1 MADHYNTVMHGG
13 VIKPDH
19 LNVSAGALR
28 ANEDRDRATPSD
40 GAGELATERDRK
52 GRFASGNPFRWASG
66 QSGNPGG
73 RPKGASFAAAL
84 ARHAV
89 TPVSCAPTG
98 LWELWR

>member
-1 MADHYNTVMHGG
+1 MQEGVAKPNCFALGKVPRTDDGRDGG
-13 VIKPDH
+13 APNGDT
-19 LNVSAGALR
+19 SA
-28 ANEDRDRATPSD
+28 
-40 GAGELATERDRK
+40 LATERDHK
-52 GRFASGNPFRWASG
+52 GRFAPGNLFRWSSG